1 MIWAS
6 PGGTSGNLPANTGDT
21 RNLGSISVG
30 KIPWR
35 RAWQPTPVF
44 LPGESHGQRSLV
56 GCSLWGHEESDTTE
70 QHGAVLGVEEEESAT
85 LSAHC
90 LTLSHCSSLDSW
102 PSSSIWRRPGP
113 RRDSCLGTRSRGPR
127 CAWCLTSS
135 PAASSPCR
143 CGSCVC
149 GLPPFPR
156 SCEPT
161 LQHPA
166 LSAGR
171 GRGQEDR
178 GDPQGLGSRLW
189 GRGRRGV
196 KTPIPRGPNRI
207 PRCPRFPRTTPEAPP
222 PSQVGKGQE
231 AGRGEPPRPCLHPEQ
246 PPFHLLCV
254 IDWDSP

>member
-1 MIWAS
+1 M
-6 PGGTSGNLPANTGDT
+6 
-21 RNLGSISVG
+21 
-30 KIPWR
+30 
-35 RAWQPTPVF
+35 
-44 LPGESHGQRSLV
+44 

-70 QHGAVLGVEEEESAT
+70 PRGAVLGVEEEESAAP
-85 LSAHC
+85 SAHC
-90 LTLSHCSSLDSW
+90 LTLSHCSPLASW

-166 LSAGR
+166 RQRAGA
-171 GRGQEDR
+171 G
-178 GDPQGLGSRLW
+178 
-189 GRGRRGV
+189 GRRTEGTLRDLAPDCGAGGGGEPENTHPPGTQLYSKMPQV
-196 KTPIPRGPNRI
+196 SKDTSRG
-207 PRCPRFPRTTPEAPP
+207 TTSLPG
-222 PSQVGKGQE
+222 GKGPG
-231 AGRGEPPRPCLHPEQ
+231 GRER
-246 PPFHLLCV
+246 
-254 IDWDSP
+254 